1 MIARGAMARES
12 EKALAALQIKLP
24 SVRVPVAA
32 LSGGQKQAVAVARA
46 SMWSTTGILMD
57 EPTAALGTRQSD
69 VVCELIRRTADSGLG
84 VMVISHDLPRIL
96 AIADRI
102 IVLRHGMV
110 ALTGSPTEITRRDVV
125 DAMVGYHERA
135 GTPGMSSQ
143 TALPDP
149 ADVMDPA
156 DETTRT
162 PTIWN
167 SLLSDTAVW
176 ILAIDVI
183 LVIIFGFWSP
193 QHTFWSVASLQVIA
207 LDASTALILCVGI
220 SLLLGAG
227 EIDLSVG
234 AGLLLASVYGGKVI
248 LDLSSDG
255 VLFAALAGLVVCI
268 AVGAAVGLFNG
279 LIVTK
284 LRVNSLIA
292 TLGTLGICTGIA
304 NLATN
309 GADLSGLPFQMQDSF
324 GIKSVL
330 NIPLPAFVALGVWAV
345 SWFIFRTTRYG
356 LRMLSL
362 GSSRSAAE
370 RSGIRV
376 DVHLIVAFVLVGSLA
391 GLAGFIELTR
401 FATTN
406 LAGHQTDALAAITA
420 AVIGGTSLF
429 GGRVS
434 IGGVLTGTLLAV
446 ILQDGLVVVGLS
458 PFYQLIAVGVVL
470 IAAVYLDTRR
480 TTGTLRFRR

>member
-1 MIARGAMARES
+1 
-12 EKALAALQIKLP
+12 
-24 SVRVPVAA
+24 V
-32 LSGGQKQAVAVARA
+32 
-46 SMWSTTGILMD
+46 
-57 EPTAALGTRQSD
+57 
-69 VVCELIRRTADSGLG
+69 
-84 VMVISHDLPRIL
+84 
-96 AIADRI
+96 
-102 IVLRHGMV
+102 
-110 ALTGSPTEITRRDVV
+110 
-125 DAMVGYHERA
+125 
-135 GTPGMSSQ
+135 SSQ
-143 TALPDP
+143 AALPDP

-156 DETTRT
+156 DAVVRT
-162 PTIWN
+162 PTIWD

-176 ILAIDVI
+176 ILVIDVI

-207 LDASTALILCVGI
+207 LDSTTALILAVGI

-234 AGLLLASVYGGKVI
+234 ASLLLSSVYGGKVI
-248 LDLSSDG
+248 LDLASDG
-255 VLFAALAGLVVCI
+255 LWFAAAVGLVACI
-268 AVGAAVGLFNG
+268 AVGAGVGLVNG
-279 LIVTK
+279 LIVTR

-292 TLGTLGICTGIA
+292 TLATLGICTGIA

-309 GADLSGLPFQMQDSF
+309 GADLSGLPYQLQDSF
-324 GIKSVL
+324 GIKEVL
-330 NIPLPAFVALGVWAV
+330 DIPLPAFVALAVWAV

-376 DVHLIVAFVLVGSLA
+376 NLQLVIAFILVGCLA

-434 IGGVLTGTLLAV
+434 IGGVLAGTLLAV

-480 TTGTLRFRR
+480 TSGTLRFRR

>member
-1 MIARGAMARES
+1 
-12 EKALAALQIKLP
+12 
-24 SVRVPVAA
+24 V
-32 LSGGQKQAVAVARA
+32 
-46 SMWSTTGILMD
+46 
-57 EPTAALGTRQSD
+57 
-69 VVCELIRRTADSGLG
+69 
-84 VMVISHDLPRIL
+84 
-96 AIADRI
+96 
-102 IVLRHGMV
+102 
-110 ALTGSPTEITRRDVV
+110 
-125 DAMVGYHERA
+125 
-135 GTPGMSSQ
+135 SSQ

-156 DETTRT
+156 DEPSRG

-167 SLLSDTAVW
+167 SLLTDTAAW
-176 ILAIDVI
+176 I
-183 LVIIFGFWSP
+183 LVIDVLLVIVFGLWSP
-193 QHTFWSVASLQVIA
+193 DHTFWSVASLQVIA
-207 LDASTALILCVGI
+207 LDCTTALILAVGI

-234 AGLLLASVYGGKVI
+234 AALLLASVYGGKVI
-248 LDLSSDG
+248 LHYTPDG
-255 VLFAALAGLVVCI
+255 VLLAALAGLVVCI
-268 AVGAAVGLFNG
+268 LVGAAIGLVNG
-279 LIVTK
+279 VIVTK
-284 LRVNSLIA
+284 LGVNSLIA
-292 TLGTLGICTGIA
+292 TLATLGICTGIA

-309 GADLSGLPFQMQDSF
+309 GADLSGLPFQLQDNF
-324 GIKSVL
+324 GIRSFL
-330 NIPLPAFVALGVWAV
+330 DIPLPAFVALAVWAI
-345 SWFIFRTTRYG
+345 SWFVFRTTRYG

-376 DVHLIVAFVLVGSLA
+376 DAHLIVAFIAVGSLA

-480 TTGTLRFRR
+480 TKGMLRFRR

>member
-1 MIARGAMARES
+1 
-12 EKALAALQIKLP
+12 
-24 SVRVPVAA
+24 V
-32 LSGGQKQAVAVARA
+32 
-46 SMWSTTGILMD
+46 
-57 EPTAALGTRQSD
+57 
-69 VVCELIRRTADSGLG
+69 
-84 VMVISHDLPRIL
+84 
-96 AIADRI
+96 
-102 IVLRHGMV
+102 
-110 ALTGSPTEITRRDVV
+110 
-125 DAMVGYHERA
+125 
-135 GTPGMSSQ
+135 SSQ
-143 TALPDP
+143 TLPDDP
-149 ADVMDPA
+149 SDVMDPA
-156 DETTRT
+156 DPVVRT
-162 PTIWN
+162 PTIWT
-167 SLLSDTAVW
+167 SLLSDTAIW

-183 LVIIFGFWSP
+183 LVIVFGFWSP
-193 QHTFWSVASLQVIA
+193 QHTFWSIASLQVIA
-207 LDASTALILCVGI
+207 LDSATALILAVGI

-234 AGLLLASVYGGKVI
+234 AALLLSSVYGGKVI
-248 LDLSSDG
+248 LDLTPDG
-255 VLFAALAGLVVCI
+255 VLFASLVGLLVCI
-268 AVGAAVGLFNG
+268 LVGMGIGLFNG

-292 TLGTLGICTGIA
+292 TLATLGIATGIA

-309 GADLSGLPFQMQDSF
+309 GADLTGLPEGLQNNF
-324 GIKSVL
+324 GIKDWL
-330 NIPLPAFVALGVWAV
+330 DIPLPAFVALGVWAV

-356 LRMLSL
+356 LRMLAL

-370 RSGIRV
+370 RSGVRV
-376 DVHLIVAFVLVGSLA
+376 NVQLVVAFMLVGSLA

-480 TTGTLRFRR
+480 TTGTLRLRR

>member
-1 MIARGAMARES
+1 
-12 EKALAALQIKLP
+12 
-24 SVRVPVAA
+24 
-32 LSGGQKQAVAVARA
+32 
-46 SMWSTTGILMD
+46 
-57 EPTAALGTRQSD
+57 
-69 VVCELIRRTADSGLG
+69 
-84 VMVISHDLPRIL
+84 
-96 AIADRI
+96 
-102 IVLRHGMV
+102 
-110 ALTGSPTEITRRDVV
+110 
-125 DAMVGYHERA
+125 
-135 GTPGMSSQ
+135 MSAQ
-143 TALPDP
+143 MALPDP
-149 ADVMDPA
+149 ADVMEPA
-156 DETTRT
+156 EEATRT

-207 LDASTALILCVGI
+207 LDSATALILAVGI

-234 AGLLLASVYGGKVI
+234 AALLLSSVYGGKVI
-248 LDLSSDG
+248 LDLSPDG
-255 VLFAALAGLVVCI
+255 VLVAALVGLAACI
-268 AVGAAVGLFNG
+268 AVGAGIGLVNG
-279 LIVTK
+279 LIVTQ

-292 TLGTLGICTGIA
+292 TLATLGICTGIA

-309 GADLSGLPFQMQDSF
+309 GADLSGLPFQLQDNF
-324 GIKSVL
+324 GIKSVV

-356 LRMLSL
+356 LRMLAL

-370 RSGIRV
+370 RSGVRV
-376 DVHLIVAFVLVGSLA
+376 NVQLVVAFMLVGSLA
-391 GLAGFIELTR
+391 GLAGFIDLTR